1 MTHGLT
7 CAWIMPM
14 PWNTPKQEKNGATL
28 QKLAEGARMETW
40 TFHDISIPLTLMF
53 ISRKSC
59 EPIWASKCSVST
71 SGSIDR
77 RTRWIDMVT
86 KAVGDVMCLNSS
98 ATTTWMARF
107 SRTDA
112 ATLSTKGPD
121 ACCLIQLLSWS
132 LSWISAVSYGIC
144 KYLCICRIPCE
155 TISAAKMEW
164 APASDGQAFEKSRLC
179 SLYVACPCLSHAR
192 LNWSESEVSKTQRC
206 NVCRSLL
213 IHFWNTSTMKDKVH
227 MHYPVWPQ
235 DPNTTF
241 LTSWC
246 TYLGHIF

>member
-1 MTHGLT
+1 MRTNLSLEVF
-7 CAWIMPM
+7 
-14 PWNTPKQEKNGATL
+14 Q
-28 QKLAEGARMETW
+28 
-40 TFHDISIPLTLMF
+40 F
-53 ISRKSC
+53 
-59 EPIWASKCSVST
+59 ST

-86 KAVGDVMCLNSS
+86 KAVDVMCLNSS

-112 ATLSTKGPD
+112 ATLSTEGPD
-121 ACCLIQLLSWS
+121 ACCLNPAAKLKFWAGYLQYLMVFAS
-132 LSWISAVSYGIC
+132 IC
-144 KYLCICRIPCE
+144 VFCRIPMWNDLCSQNGMGTGE
-155 TISAAKMEW
+155 RWTSFLK
-164 APASDGQAFEKSRLC
+164 KSRLC

-206 NVCRSLL
+206 NACRSLL

-227 MHYPVWPQ
+227 MHYLVWPQ
-235 DPNTTF
+235 DPSTTF

-246 TYLGHIF
+246 TYLSHIF